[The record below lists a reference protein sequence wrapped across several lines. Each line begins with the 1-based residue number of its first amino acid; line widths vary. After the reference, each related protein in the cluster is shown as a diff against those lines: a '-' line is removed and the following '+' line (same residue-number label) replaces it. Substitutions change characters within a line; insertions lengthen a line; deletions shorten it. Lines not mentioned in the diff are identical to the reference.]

1 MLPTSITILST
12 KVLGTGKT
20 EVTYKDQDD
29 AVYTVQLPD
38 DSNFE
43 RLILGV

>member
-1 MLPTSITILST
+1 M
-12 KVLGTGKT
+12 T

-38 DSNFE
+38 DSDFKS
-43 RLILGV
+43 LILGV